1 MTIKTLKP
9 LIKCANPACPNRF
22 HVGEGYSYTNCCSK
36 ECAQAITPPPRMTG
50 QRVTPNV
57 SQTIIAP
64 HVNRRAPGGTNRRQ
78 TE

>member
-1 MTIKTLKP
+1 MKTIR
-9 LIKCANPACPNRF
+9 CANPRCQREFVPDHEHRSLPYCCPMCQR
-22 HVGEGYSYTNCCSK
+22 
-36 ECAQAITPPPRMTG
+36 ECTPPPRMTG